1 MKSIADLSANGR
13 SFSRSMPR
21 KWAMELL
28 FTPEEKLPIGSRQLL
43 QEVMQTL
50 FGDWP
55 AAKSENKP
63 GVIVGWP

>member
-1 MKSIADLSANGR
+1 
-13 SFSRSMPR
+13 
-21 KWAMELL
+21 MELL